1 MVKHFLILFLDCLPW
16 HLALALFL
24 IFMPCELWMLMLG
37 LPATTNTACMILYVW
52 LMLRTVVMLM
62 LPTTSTGA

>member
-37 LPATTNTACMILYVW
+37 LPAMILYVW